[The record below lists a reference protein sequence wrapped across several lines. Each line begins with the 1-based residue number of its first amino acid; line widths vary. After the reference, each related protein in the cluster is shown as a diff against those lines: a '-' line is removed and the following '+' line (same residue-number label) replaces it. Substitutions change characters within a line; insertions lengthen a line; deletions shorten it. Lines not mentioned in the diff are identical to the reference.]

1 MVEKPLGRSLLAPIR
16 TLPAAAMSNP
26 TDDRLPSD
34 SNSGVSNALEGMATM
49 GGNAN
54 QKQFRIGFMSTVGDS
69 QSGFIGGLL
78 VTNHLGRPLEFQCTT
93 PVKPNS
99 SQQILYGPT
108 LVPYILADLI
118 GKTLIDKATVKPEL
132 VLCDQEEIL
141 ALRELI
147 DLPVAL
153 VLSNESTA
161 AASNAAENER
171 QLGRQRLRFHPS
183 HGEDSQ
189 QWPKQKDLL
198 PADADICEPLQRVRD
213 ALEEST
219 RTGAAR

>member
-1 MVEKPLGRSLLAPIR
+1 MTHKIDITTIPIATSVSNELTVATTTAQVDETVRSMKMVEKPLGRSLLAPIR

-132 VLCDQEEIL
+132 VLCD
-141 ALRELI
+141 
-147 DLPVAL
+147 
-153 VLSNESTA
+153 
-161 AASNAAENER
+161 
-171 QLGRQRLRFHPS
+171 
-183 HGEDSQ
+183 
-189 QWPKQKDLL
+189 
-198 PADADICEPLQRVRD
+198 
-213 ALEEST
+213 
-219 RTGAAR
+219 